1 MFFLSFVSKEGKY
14 KPLIWKVTS
23 KRETRKRMA
32 VKLKKG
38 GDSKDTFGVDKERTK
53 AMSEWS
59 LLTEWEWMRERER
72 ERPLVP
78 QRDRLSHGLSEG
90 SLRGEL
96 QLLAVYRQSDKREN
110 IRGESRRRRG
120 KGEKNKKEEESATLP
135 VAALNCLPSPP
146 PDRIYCPHH
155 HSSSLLSP
163 SSSSLS
169 RPLFLITMPGWRRN
183 LTFCLQRMH
192 EEGRKTKQIA
202 VCVCLH

>member
-1 MFFLSFVSKEGKY
+1 
-14 KPLIWKVTS
+14 
-23 KRETRKRMA
+23 
-32 VKLKKG
+32 
-38 GDSKDTFGVDKERTK
+38 
-53 AMSEWS
+53 
-59 LLTEWEWMRERER
+59 MRERER
-72 ERPLVP
+72 EKDHWCRSGTDCHTDC
-78 QRDRLSHGLSEG
+78 QRGRC
-90 SLRGEL
+90 GESCS
-96 QLLAVYRQSDKREN
+96 YSPFTGNKREN

-120 KGEKNKKEEESATLP
+120 KGEENKKEEESATLP